1 MNSFMDKKA
10 RRSSLFRFCFFVLF
24 LFMFLFSKRRLYLY
38 LTVAGLRLK
47 SRTLFSASVIRDSI
61 FRSPKRKQSWDSDY
75 PIRLID
81 RNIRRN
87 KFNLTL

>member
-10 RRSSLFRFCFFVLF
+10 RRSWFFRFCFFVLF

-47 SRTLFSASVIRDSI
+47 SRTLFSAVIRDSI
-61 FRSPKRKQSWDSDY
+61 FALLSENRAGT
-75 PIRLID
+75 
-81 RNIRRN
+81 
-87 KFNLTL
+87 LTIQFV

>member
-61 FRSPKRKQSWDSDY
+61 FALLSENRAGT
-75 PIRLID
+75 
-81 RNIRRN
+81 
-87 KFNLTL
+87 LTIQFV